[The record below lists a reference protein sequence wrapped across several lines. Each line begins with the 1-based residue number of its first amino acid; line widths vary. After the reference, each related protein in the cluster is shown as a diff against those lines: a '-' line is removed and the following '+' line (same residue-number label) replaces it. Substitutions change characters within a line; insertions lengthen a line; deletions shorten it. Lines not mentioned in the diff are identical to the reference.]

1 MKLTQR
7 IKYYLIGFGIGLIL
21 VIFIFG
27 TRGCEWLPNNRVL
40 TSINSS
46 QLYISNKNKCLLECN
61 SSIEKIF
68 NLIEKGDV
76 DFGSSNTK
84 NKIREYV
91 IEYDGIKVTISTD
104 PNDSTS
110 TITSINSTSIN
121 CNCDSVNTEII
132 PLYMPNKMALSKLSE
147 KSLTIDSVFQC
158 QFDCLGLDQKII
170 NEIFSKGVILMD
182 YSYPK
187 RKPNPLF
194 LITLKVK
201 KRSILFLVQEGA
213 TKRRLKQVA
222 EITENKMP
230 EKINFYKSFINGL
243 YYNENC
249 KCL

>member
-1 MKLTQR
+1 
-7 IKYYLIGFGIGLIL
+7 
-21 VIFIFG
+21 
-27 TRGCEWLPNNRVL
+27 
-40 TSINSS
+40 
-46 QLYISNKNKCLLECN
+46 
-61 SSIEKIF
+61 
-68 NLIEKGDV
+68 
-76 DFGSSNTK
+76 
-84 NKIREYV
+84 
-91 IEYDGIKVTISTD
+91 
-104 PNDSTS
+104 
-110 TITSINSTSIN
+110 
-121 CNCDSVNTEII
+121 
-132 PLYMPNKMALSKLSE
+132 MALSKLSE